1 MMRNSLQN
9 LMYAG
14 AAVLGIAGAA
24 VGLARKTDL
33 FDSAVPVV
41 VRENGIDTVVNFP
54 IYNLVKVPPGH
65 CTQYARLA
73 SKEIS
78 EKDLPTSDAWN
89 MPYVHRVV
97 AELGQG
103 ETLEAL
109 ARKGKLQ
116 RGMLIGV
123 VNPETSLVDQKDMLG
138 KPARNTHSA
147 VYVGLSPEGEA
158 LIGQQLVTYR
168 GVLTE
173 KEFRKRGLLPVYV
186 VDVKEAPI
194 ASR

>member
-1 MMRNSLQN
+1 MRNSIQN
-9 LMYAG
+9 LIYAG
-14 AAVLGIAGAA
+14 VAVLGIVGAA

-33 FDSAVPVV
+33 FDSRIPVV
-41 VRENGIDTVVNFP
+41 VREDSIDKIVEFP
-54 IYNLVKVPPGH
+54 IYNFVKVPPGH

-78 EKDLPTSDAWN
+78 GKDFPPSDAWN

-123 VNPETSLVDQKDMLG
+123 VNPETSLVDQKDIVG
-138 KPARNTHSA
+138 KPAQNTHGT
-147 VYVGLSPEGEA
+147 VYVGLSPEGEV
-158 LIGQQLVTYR
+158 LIGQQLATYR